1 MAIFPDD
8 RLAAEHA
15 LNATRSAFAAQHQVE
30 ELNEEF
36 AGVSQPVFLH
46 MGINSGPAL
55 VGATKLSSSAGA
67 RWTFT
72 ASGPV
77 TNLAARVAGQA
88 AKGEIFVTAFTAE
101 RIKGYFVLENLD
113 KRSLK
118 NVDAPVEIYRVIPP
132 GVYDTV
138 ERNK

>member
-1 MAIFPDD
+1 
-8 RLAAEHA
+8 
-15 LNATRSAFAAQHQVE
+15 
-30 ELNEEF
+30 
-36 AGVSQPVFLH
+36 QPVFLH

-88 AKGEIFVTAFTAE
+88 REGEIFVTASTAE
-101 RIKGYFVLENLD
+101 RIKGNFVLENLGE
-113 KRSLK
+113 RPVK
-118 NVDAPVEIYRVIPP
+118 NVDRPVPIYQVIPP
-132 GVYDTV
+132 GVYSTV